1 MSHPASLTT
10 IQGFLETWL
19 FWLYAP
25 ERLELQNPS
34 QPTWNCLFMIM
45 TKASAAVDTIIITCL
60 KKLIQLSG
68 TWISIWIAL
77 NPLFGSL
84 VEPFTLEE
92 LDSTW
97 SPKTYSYSAFILHA
111 KPFYRGGGVIN
122 DKRHCDDTLV
132 INSFILL
139 LFFIN
144 DFLRRVTYSQFNPPT

>member
-111 KPFYRGGGVIN
+111 KPFYRGGGG
-122 DKRHCDDTLV
+122 
-132 INSFILL
+132 LL
-139 LFFIN
+139 TTKGIVMIPWLSIHSSYYY
-144 DFLRRVTYSQFNPPT
+144 FLSMTSSGG